1 MSKFWIMFIL
11 LVAFFLCLII
21 AEVYSEPIQIT
32 YNGID
37 GYFLTKQDFTDV
49 LLVLSDLK
57 YYREL
62 SAAYKREIVRLKQT
76 NIITGGVGLLLLGVN
91 IWQGMNQ

>member
-1 MSKFWIMFIL
+1 MFIL